1 MLKFGITCA
10 VIALSLCV
18 VVGDIA
24 EGDDICPPKVAPD
37 GLDFY
42 LPCTPMPVVHWALVD
57 QIYFDSRSTK
67 LNADARGIL
76 DKQAAYLLANPE
88 LKIDL
93 VGFADIREAPTSI
106 EKMELGGNRA
116 AAVHDYLI
124 ERGVDSARIGVEG
137 SKQIPLI
144 PKRIDE
150 PTLAL
155 MRFVYAKEQGS

>member
-1 MLKFGITCA
+1 MNIAITSA
-10 VIALSLCV
+10 AMALSLCI
-18 VVGDIA
+18 VGGVMA
-24 EGDDICPPKVAPD
+24 EGDDICPPKVALD

-116 AAVHDYLI
+116 AAVRDYLI
-124 ERGVDSARIGVEG
+124 EKGVDSARIGVEG

-144 PKRIDE
+144 PKRVDE
-150 PTLAL
+150 STLAL
-155 MRFVYAKEQGS
+155 MRFVYAKEHER